1 MCDQVYVEIIVGS
14 NAMKF
19 TGSGT
24 SMRKAKQTAARLA
37 LNEVGFKQFKTKQSR
52 VEVGE
57 GSSKA
62 KVVEQIIARSQ
73 GEQGRTEQ
81 SRYQGKSISK
91 GKVEELGSG
100 HSYEEH
106 VMVIADV
113 EKRGRSKKVSE
124 QQHLGRKHEQDQAS
138 RKPFPQHNMNCD
150 ATPRS
155 GDFQKGLISEKR
167 FTKNTHNKSPSTFDF
182 EARPG
187 DTDEGS
193 FEDTDGGSGGEMG
206 ESNMDFLVEQ
216 HDAELCNSYRIGE
229 TQATGRTTLQ
239 KKKYSYS

>member
-1 MCDQVYVEIIVGS
+1 MEIIVGS

-73 GEQGRTEQ
+73 AEQGRTEQ

-91 GKVEELGSG
+91 SKVEELGSG
-100 HSYEEH
+100 HSYE
-106 VMVIADV
+106 MVIPDV

-124 QQHLGRKHEQDQAS
+124 QQHLGRKHEQVQAS
-138 RKPFPQHNMNCD
+138 RKSFPQHNMNCD

-155 GDFQKGLISEKR
+155 GDFQKGLNS
-167 FTKNTHNKSPSTFDF
+167 
-182 EARPG
+182 
-187 DTDEGS
+187 S
-193 FEDTDGGSGGEMG
+193 F
-206 ESNMDFLVEQ
+206 
-216 HDAELCNSYRIGE
+216 
-229 TQATGRTTLQ
+229 
-239 KKKYSYS
+239 